1 MSHDTM
7 PGGPFEILGL
17 LSSADQ
23 ETVERR
29 AEALTALLRLGLAP
43 PEGDAVALPE
53 GFERT
58 PEMVTE
64 SARVLRDPGRW
75 LREVL
80 LWPEGKVSENALSA
94 AAELLEGAAGR
105 PAEPATLVRQL
116 AHQYLNDEVSRAP
129 GTEQPERWINRRLDP
144 PAKPELYFG
153 TPPSKESETKEQ
165 GN

>member
-1 MSHDTM
+1 MSQDTM
-7 PGGPFEILGL
+7 TLGPFEILGL
-17 LSSADQ
+17 LVGADQ

-29 AEALTALLRLGLAP
+29 AEALTALLKLGLAP

-53 GFERT
+53 GVDRT

-64 SARVLRDPGRW
+64 SARVLRDPERW

-80 LWPEGKVSENALSA
+80 LWPEGKVSDNALTT

-116 AHQYLNDEVSRAP
+116 AHQYLTDEVSRAP
-129 GTEQPERWINRRLDP
+129 GTDQPERWITRRLNP
-144 PAKPELYFG
+144 PAKPALFLG
-153 TPPSKESETKEQ
+153 TPSDRESESKE
-165 GN
+165 